1 MSVAAMDDFIKMKLG
16 TLPPETGRP
25 IHPSK
30 MNPGPMIPDALD
42 RRMSTLSTELT
53 DSSAPADAGAPVPPE
68 LIIRAR
74 RGWIAVDWSELWSHR
89 ELLYFLVW
97 RDVKVRYKQAILGI
111 AWAVLAPVL
120 SVMVFTF
127 IFGSRGF
134 GSTKSSVPHDLP
146 MSLFVFAGLIP
157 WLFISQ
163 AISNGGL
170 SLVNQQ
176 NLLAKIYM
184 PRLFIPA
191 STIGSGLVDM
201 CISFGVF
208 FSWMAFNGY
217 VPSVQILLLP
227 LLILLTMLMS
237 LGLAF
242 VLSAMTVTYRD
253 LRFLIPFITQIGM
266 WISAV
271 VFCYKDVGA
280 MHNHEGLLMLN
291 PLFGIVDSY
300 RSAMFPGWGWRPW
313 HLLSSVIWTAAI
325 LVFGLFYFRKTERRF
340 ADIA

>member
-1 MSVAAMDDFIKMKLG
+1 MDEAMSISVSQLELTKVIP
-16 TLPPETGRP
+16 TLTPQE
-25 IHPSK
+25 
-30 MNPGPMIPDALD
+30 
-42 RRMSTLSTELT
+42 TEL
-53 DSSAPADAGAPVPPE
+53 PE
-68 LIIRAR
+68 LVIRAR
-74 RGWIAVDWSELWSHR
+74 RGWIAVDWRELWAHR

-111 AWAVLAPVL
+111 AWAVLAPVM
-120 SVMVFTF
+120 SVAVFTL
-127 IFGSRGF
+127 IFGSKQMGF
-134 GSTKSSVPHDLP
+134 AAKLP
-146 MSLFVFAGLIP
+146 PGTPSSLFIFAGLIP

-163 AISNGGL
+163 GISNGGL

-176 NLLAKIYM
+176 NLLSKIYM

-191 STIGSGLVDM
+191 SSIGGGLVDM
-201 CISFGVF
+201 FISFGVF
-208 FSWMAFNGY
+208 FIWMLFLGY
-217 VPSVQILLLP
+217 IPSAQIVLLP
-227 LLILLTMLMS
+227 LLLVLTFLMA

-266 WISAV
+266 WLTAV
-271 VFCYKDVGA
+271 VFPYKSIFLKPAHTLANGTFVPA
-280 MHNHEGLLMLN
+280 RNYEWVLLFN
-291 PLFGIVDSY
+291 PFFGIVDGF

-313 HLLSSVIWTAAI
+313 HLLASCVWTAAI